1 MLKMIFGKI
10 INDIDNQIEI
20 MNEELLLQ
28 IEAYFEEKEKQKNL
42 LKQIENVIGEYE
54 LNSIKDESE
63 KRIDKINKDKRI
75 IELTIYKLKNLKREI
90 QQENESILFLDME
103 LNC

>member
-75 IELTIYKLKNLKREI
+75 IELTIYKLRNLKREI
-90 QQENESILFLDME
+90 QQENENILFLDME

>member
-1 MLKMIFGKI
+1 MIFDKI

-28 IEAYFEEKEKQKNL
+28 IEAYFEEKEKQKDL

-54 LNSIKDESE
+54 LNSVKDESE
-63 KRIDKINKDKRI
+63 KRIDEINKNKRI
-75 IELTIYKLKNLKREI
+75 IELTIYKLKNLKRELRR
-90 QQENESILFLDME
+90 ENESVLFQDME
-103 LNC
+103 INW